1 MCKVYTRDRIPKVE
15 VDGDLKAR
23 FAYIPEH
30 LEYIVFELLKNAIRA
45 TMRKHAG
52 EEERGLVRVTIV
64 EGPPEE
70 DLIIRISDSGGGLPD
85 LIEQLA
91 APARSAAAA
100 YAKATAPP
108 AASFATS
115 TSPSSIPEGLKND
128 GDVSSGSAG
137 AEAGSHGSHTRRS

>member
-1 MCKVYTRDRIPKVE
+1 M
-15 VDGDLKAR
+15 
-23 FAYIPEH
+23 
-30 LEYIVFELLKNAIRA
+30 
-45 TMRKHAG
+45 
-52 EEERGLVRVTIV
+52 TIV

-100 YAKATAPP
+100 YAKAAAPP

-115 TSPSSIPEGLKND
+115 TSPSSIPEGMQND

-137 AEAGSHGSHTRRS
+137 AEAGSHGSHTEKQYPIHFGYGSYWRLPSQRFSCSTYAPGR